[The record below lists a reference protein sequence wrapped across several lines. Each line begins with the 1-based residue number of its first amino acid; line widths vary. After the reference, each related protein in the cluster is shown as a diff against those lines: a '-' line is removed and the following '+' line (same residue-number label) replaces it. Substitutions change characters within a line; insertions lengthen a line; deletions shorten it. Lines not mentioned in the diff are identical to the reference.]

1 MRYAAIGSRQYGVD
15 AGGGLLWY
23 DGEPFENQRPMQVG
37 ALVDFRCKYVAFR
50 QKFCFML
57 SFCLALTPGP
67 LALETSVHASNY
79 R

>member
-1 MRYAAIGSRQYGVD
+1 MRPLALASTVD

-23 DGEPFENQRPMQVG
+23 DGEAPFENRRPMQVR

-50 QKFCFML
+50 QKFWRVVL

-67 LALETSVHASNY
+67 LALETSVLCT
-79 R
+79 RI